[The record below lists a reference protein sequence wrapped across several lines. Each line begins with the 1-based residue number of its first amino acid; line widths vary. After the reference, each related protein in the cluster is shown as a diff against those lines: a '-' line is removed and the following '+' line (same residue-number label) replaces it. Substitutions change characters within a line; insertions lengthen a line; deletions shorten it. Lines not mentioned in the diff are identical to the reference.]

1 MLINVGVSVKMKRN
15 VCKNGYIWN
24 PSTCTCQN
32 RYAVSISDD
41 SVVKSDEITEKT
53 KTGPTKSILT
63 NAVQVNFNEKKTVTC
78 KTKNFYILLVFLSI
92 TIALLIAVSIY
103 LLFLIK
109 YQAKQN
115 HLPHHTTNSKLE
127 EVLY

>member
-63 NAVQVNFNEKKTVTC
+63 NAVQVNFNEKK
-78 KTKNFYILLVFLSI
+78 NGNL
-92 TIALLIAVSIY
+92 
-103 LLFLIK
+103 
-109 YQAKQN
+109 
-115 HLPHHTTNSKLE
+115 
-127 EVLY
+127 